1 MAAKARTL
9 SGPALLERIEALQGE
24 INYVIDSRID
34 DLAKEILAVPKGI
47 LRAMLLHKGNGC
59 LCAAYKAMKEEH

>member
-1 MAAKARTL
+1 MAAKARAL
-9 SGPALLERIEALQGE
+9 SVPTLLERIEALQEE
-24 INYVIDSRID
+24 INDIIDSRID
-34 DLAKEILAVPKGI
+34 DLAKATLGVPKGI